1 MSLCIVA
8 SLVLK
13 FYAVPKWGRTSMLP
27 FVSICSLIGG
37 ISVSCTQGVGASVV
51 TSIGGYVSPSL
62 LFRKECAGVVLG
74 HLHVWSGELI

>member
-37 ISVSCTQGVGASVV
+37 ISVSCTPGVGASVV
-51 TSIGGYVSPSL
+51 TSIGGCVSSSL
-62 LFRKECAGVVLG
+62 LFSKGLVVVVLG
-74 HLHVWSGELI
+74 LLHG